1 MTYHVTTYISLSL
14 SLSLS
19 LCGRSDAML
28 PVDASPYGE
37 CDLFVVGGFIA
48 WHVKRI
54 VWIVALGQ
62 VSFRFNG
69 ILDEVACNLKF
80 FFDSTLAL
88 MVLYVV
94 WVCIVTCSS
103 ARGATILHF
112 A

>member
-1 MTYHVTTYISLSL
+1 
-14 SLSLS
+14 
-19 LCGRSDAML
+19 ML

-69 ILDEVACNLKF
+69 ILDEDAYNLKF

-103 ARGATILHF
+103 ARAALPYFISRDHF
-112 A
+112 SSLSMLAITENISESVDF